1 MVLTLIIVFIAVV
14 SLGFNIKQ
22 KITIETLLLDNSELT
37 KEKLL
42 AEALVENLKK
52 ELELEKEINSKIKD
66 MPKTEKV
73 SKPRTRKPKTTK

>member
-1 MVLTLIIVFIAVV
+1 MVLSLIIIFIAVV

-22 KITIETLLLDNSELT
+22 RLTIETLLLDNSELT

-52 ELELEKEINSKIKD
+52 ELELEEIERNAEAAGSNNKGTQGH
-66 MPKTEKV
+66 PHC
-73 SKPRTRKPKTTK
+73 